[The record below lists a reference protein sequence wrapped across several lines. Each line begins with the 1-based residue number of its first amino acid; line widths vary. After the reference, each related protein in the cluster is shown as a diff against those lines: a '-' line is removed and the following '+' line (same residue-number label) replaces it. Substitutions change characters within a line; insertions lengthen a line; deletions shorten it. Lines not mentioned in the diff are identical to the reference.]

1 MKNLIKFIFI
11 FTLIISTTFI
21 KSSTKDLEDKIFNF
35 QEDVGLL
42 KEELQ
47 MLKLEHDYLTSP
59 QKLLE
64 YKYMYFE
71 DDLKQLK
78 IENLSTIYIN
88 NNNFSIDKFNFPKNE
103 K

>member
-71 DDLKQLK
+71 EDLKQLK
-78 IENLSTIYIN
+78 LENLSTIYIN
-88 NNNFSIDKFNFPKNE
+88 NNNFSIDKFNFSKNE

>member
-47 MLKLEHDYLTSP
+47 ILKLEHDYLTSP

-64 YKYMYFE
+64 YKHMYFE
-71 DDLKQLK
+71 EDLKQLK

>member
-71 DDLKQLK
+71 EDLKQKK

-88 NNNFSIDKFNFPKNE
+88 NNNFSIDKFNFSKNE

>member
-59 QKLLE
+59 Q
-64 YKYMYFE
+64 
-71 DDLKQLK
+71 
-78 IENLSTIYIN
+78 
-88 NNNFSIDKFNFPKNE
+88 
-103 K
+103 